1 MSAQKHRFPLR
12 HEVTREAGREEAAW
26 EEEPITRGEGGR
38 GERRGA
44 TTPSINP
51 LCNDDGHG
59 LRRKEDAINDDGD
72 GVRVL
77 IWGIITATK
86 WWGCYLTNNSNV
98 NDILVMMVMMIRMIS
113 IILVITGEVLQS
125 QTLLTERP
133 KCYTFTNSDKN
144 EQLWRDLNWLF
155 SVKMKSFS
163 THWKPKYF
171 FFSRVLIFLIGHT
184 RCDPSFL
191 LNAKPVKEYIS

>member
-1 MSAQKHRFPLR
+1 MSTQKHRFPLR

-113 IILVITGEVLQS
+113 IILVTTGEVLQS
-125 QTLLTERP
+125 QTTDWKTQMLHFYEFWQEWTAVTWPKLTIFR
-133 KCYTFTNSDKN
+133 KN
-144 EQLWRDLNWLF
+144 EVLFYPLKTQILFFLTRFDISNWTHTVWPKF
-155 SVKMKSFS
+155 SFKCE
-163 THWKPKYF
+163 
-171 FFSRVLIFLIGHT
+171 T
-184 RCDPSFL
+184 R
-191 LNAKPVKEYIS
+191 